1 MNKNYFD
8 ETTLT
13 SLTINDCWFCYYNQY
28 NEELEDS
35 IPAIDMDVEIGIDN
49 DVRVFKFYIYK
60 NNDGSPNFRTYFC
73 MCYDNR

>member
-1 MNKNYFD
+1 MIVGFVIITN
-8 ETTLT
+8 T
-13 SLTINDCWFCYYNQY
+13 
-28 NEELEDS
+28 NEELEGS
-35 IPAIDMDVEIGIDN
+35 IPAIDMDVEIGMDN